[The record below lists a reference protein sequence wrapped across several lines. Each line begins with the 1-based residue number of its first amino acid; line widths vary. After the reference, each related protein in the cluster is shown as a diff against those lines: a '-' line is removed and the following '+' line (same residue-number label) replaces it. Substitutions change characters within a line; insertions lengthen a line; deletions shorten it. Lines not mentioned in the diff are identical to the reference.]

1 MTRARSGSE
10 ALGCFSLP
18 RCRSQQA
25 VRRCDAHV
33 GAPQALIGQNS
44 DTPWQPVEGQHW
56 QRPSLEG
63 WRGGSRCR
71 PCGGSPR
78 RAGGQGQ
85 PLTSSTGS
93 GPVSKARAVAAGAGL
108 AGVAFAGPEVR
119 GSP

>member
-44 DTPWQPVEGQHW
+44 DTPP
-56 QRPSLEG
+56 RFFLA
-63 WRGGSRCR
+63 GS
-71 PCGGSPR
+71 G
-78 RAGGQGQ
+78 RAGGR
-85 PLTSSTGS
+85 GS
-93 GPVSKARAVAAGAGL
+93 GGYGQRVDAHSCVI
-108 AGVAFAGPEVR
+108 GVR
-119 GSP
+119 LC